1 MIYWEEIRFRHG
13 IKFSET
19 GYLCK
24 AMSLTRQRV
33 REGTV

>member
-19 GYLCK
+19 GHLYK
-24 AMSLTRQRV
+24 GMSLSRQGI